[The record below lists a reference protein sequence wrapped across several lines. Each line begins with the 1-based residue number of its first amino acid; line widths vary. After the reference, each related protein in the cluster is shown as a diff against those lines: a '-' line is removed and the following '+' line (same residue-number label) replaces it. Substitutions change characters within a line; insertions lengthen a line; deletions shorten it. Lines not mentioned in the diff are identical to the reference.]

1 MATLPKTKTLA
12 LSLDAGWLTVWFNQ
26 PERRNPLT
34 DEAVEDLAA
43 VIESIKDQSDIRGMT
58 IRGKGGFFCAG
69 GDLKGFNAMAMGATQ
84 DAMRMSR
91 RIGHVLAELNALPQV
106 TVAVIEGAAMA
117 GGVGPGC
124 MYIYAGVPVDIEEG
138 TASAHGLTA

>member
-43 VIESIKDQSDIRGMT
+43 VIESIKDQRDIRGMT

-69 GDLKGFNAMAMGATQ
+69 AISRAL
-84 DAMRMSR
+84 MRWPR
-91 RIGHVLAELNALPQV
+91 VRHKTRCE
-106 TVAVIEGAAMA
+106 
-117 GGVGPGC
+117 
-124 MYIYAGVPVDIEEG
+124 
-138 TASAHGLTA
+138 